1 MGLFE
6 LKTPTLL
13 KYEQWN
19 TRQLLKDRTRSK
31 SVVNDYKF
39 SNLNQLQN
47 IANDLLWY
55 NPDNK
60 INGNKY
66 MLIRDLFKLI
76 RSWRY
81 TRIILYLQSKGIE
94 SKERWQNHEK
104 WFILQ
109 YPNTELLKTYPKL
122 VVNIPGL
129 LITILCIN
137 KWILKKSQ
145 IRQDEESDKSNRMW
159 YCESFTKGTQK

>member
-104 WFILQ
+104 IFHSSIS
-109 YPNTELLKTYPKL
+109 KH
-122 VVNIPGL
+122 G
-129 LITILCIN
+129 IT
-137 KWILKKSQ
+137 
-145 IRQDEESDKSNRMW
+145 
-159 YCESFTKGTQK
+159 